1 MHRALSVGMLICV
14 AAMAVAQ
21 EHVPAAVDR
30 ADPKAVAMAYLDRVE
45 AGDVEGALAL
55 IAGDETLRTGLKR
68 MADEL
73 REEVRGEGM
82 SFQTMLAEISFL
94 PVGHARSEKT
104 LEGAVEGN
112 EATLSVS
119 QTTPGQKKLVVV
131 KDAQGQW
138 CVDLE
143 RSIKATTG
151 GARSFLIEEAAQA
164 ARRGGGGAAEAQI
177 DRDHESMQAIAD
189 AAATV
194 IEWADGHD
202 GVLPPADTWLDD
214 VEAYS
219 LEGARLKRPGAKEG
233 ECGFALNA
241 ELAGK
246 ALPRGFPERDSLV
259 LLYECADFDRNLSGD
274 PDDEL
279 LPGAPPAGTSWIATA
294 GARAVPIA
302 ADELPSELLQDVAD
316 GRACRAHVQA
326 LVEAV
331 RAFARDHDGL
341 LPEAVTWCDDIE
353 PYLERVKVGAAA
365 FRCPGAP
372 DLQYGYALN
381 EALAGLDVRSLRD
394 HSRCLLV
401 LPSQKGERNEARALP
416 QTVEAGR
423 HPDPSNRTQRYCV
436 CVGMLGGAAE
446 SLMEGEH
453 YPRSGM

>member
-1 MHRALSVGMLICV
+1 MHRALAVGLLICL
-14 AAMAVAQ
+14 AAIVVAQ

-30 ADPKAVAMAYLDRVE
+30 TDPKAVAMAYLDFVE
-45 AGDVEGALAL
+45 AGDVEAALAL

-68 MADEL
+68 MAEEL
-73 REEVRGEGM
+73 REEGKEEGM
-82 SFQTMLAEISFL
+82 SFQTVLTEIGFL
-94 PVGHARSEKT
+94 PVGHAKSEKA

-112 EATLSVS
+112 QATFSVA
-119 QTTPGQKKLVVV
+119 QTVPGQKKLVVV

-138 CVDLE
+138 CVDIE

-151 GARSFLIEEAAQA
+151 QKRSFLIEEAAQA

-177 DRDHESMQAIAD
+177 DWDHERMQAIAD

-194 IEWADGHD
+194 IEWADGHE

-219 LEGARLKRPGAKEG
+219 LEGARPKRPGAKEG

-241 ELAGK
+241 QLAGK

-279 LPGAPPAGTSWIATA
+279 VPGTPPTGTSWIATA
-294 GARAVPIA
+294 GARPVPIA

-316 GRACRAHVQA
+316 GRTCRGHVQA
-326 LVEAV
+326 LVEAL
-331 RAFARDHDGL
+331 RDFARDHDGL
-341 LPEAVTWCDDIE
+341 LPEAVTWCDDIQ
-353 PYLERVKVGAAA
+353 PYLDKAGAGADVLH
-365 FRCPGAP
+365 CPGAP

-381 EALAGLDVRSLRD
+381 EALAGLDVRSLQG
-394 HSRCLLV
+394 HAQYV
-401 LPSQKGERNEARALP
+401 LILPAAKGERNEARALP

-423 HPDPSNRTQRYCV
+423 HPGLSNRTQRYCV

-446 SLMEGEH
+446 ALMEGEH
-453 YPRSGM
+453 YPRGGM